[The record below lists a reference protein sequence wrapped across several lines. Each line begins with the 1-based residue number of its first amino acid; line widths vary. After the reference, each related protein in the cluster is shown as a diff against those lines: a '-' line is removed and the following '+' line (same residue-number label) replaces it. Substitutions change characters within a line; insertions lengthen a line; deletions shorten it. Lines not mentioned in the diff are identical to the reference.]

1 MNAEVAAGQIQGS
14 RESQQDAFSY
24 VKWDTNHHL
33 LVLADGIGGAS
44 GGKLAADTVVR
55 EFQSAFIA
63 HGNANIRKRLI
74 ATLTSANEA
83 LSDEKQRRP
92 DLSDMGT
99 TLIGAAIVNHLIY
112 WVSVGDSP
120 LWLVHNDQIIRLN
133 EDHSIGGL
141 LDMRARSGEISW
153 SEAENSH
160 QRNVLLSA
168 VLGEEIQHIDAPIE
182 STQFNPGDVL
192 IAASDGV
199 ETCSQDEI
207 IDIVTA
213 GRPSAPDIVDAIL
226 EYVSEKDRPGQDN
239 ASLVV
244 YRYR

>member
-1 MNAEVAAGQIQGS
+1 MNAEVAAGQIQGH

-24 VKWDTNHHL
+24 TQWEANHYL

-44 GGKLAADTVVR
+44 GGKMAADTVVN
-55 EFQSAFIA
+55 EFQEAFIT
-63 HGNANIRKRLI
+63 HGDATIRERLI
-74 ATLTSANEA
+74 GALTSANEA
-83 LSDEKQRRP
+83 LANEKQRRL

-99 TLIGAAIVNHLIY
+99 TLVGTAIVNHHIY

-120 LWLVHNDQIIRLN
+120 LWLIHDDQITRIN

-153 SEAENSH
+153 SEAENSN

-168 VLGEEIQHIDAPIE
+168 VLGDEIRHVDAPIE
-182 STQFNPGDVL
+182 SSQFHPGDVL

-199 ETCSQDEI
+199 ETCSPDEI
-207 IDIVTA
+207 IGIVNA